1 MAVRLRLRRM
11 GAKKRPFFRLVAA
24 ESTDPRNGRFIDT
37 LGYYHPIT
45 KPAKVVVDEEKVFRW
60 LKQGAR
66 PTEAV
71 NALFRRIGVNRKWQ
85 ALAAGK
91 DVSALALVTELP
103 ERRKAKKRKVKQE
116 KTAAAAPAT

>member
-1 MAVRLRLRRM
+1 MAVKLRLRRM

-24 ESTDPRNGRFIDT
+24 ESTDPRNGRFLET
-37 LGYYHPIT
+37 VGYYHPIA
-45 KPAKVVVDEEKVFRW
+45 KPAKVVVDEEKVFQW

-85 ALAAGK
+85 ALAKGA
-91 DVSALALVTELP
+91 DVSTMALLTELP
-103 ERRKAKKRKVKQE
+103 ERKKAKKRKAKQE
-116 KTAAAAPAT
+116 KAAAGAPAP